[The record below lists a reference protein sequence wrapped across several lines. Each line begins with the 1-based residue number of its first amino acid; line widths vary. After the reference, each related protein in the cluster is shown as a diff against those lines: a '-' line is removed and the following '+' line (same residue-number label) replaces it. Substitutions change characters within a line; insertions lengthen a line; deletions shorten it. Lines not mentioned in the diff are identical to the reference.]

1 MDAHAHTHTLVQL
14 AYNLWMKIAAL
25 LWITSRVTGK
35 NKYRQM
41 FPLLPLYSNSH
52 LAHSS
57 SSLGFYFLYCINFHG
72 TQHHSWLPRPLPPP
86 PSSQLLQ
93 SGASSSLIGC
103 PHLPLPPTVGL
114 REGASVI
121 ACAHPL
127 TWCRGLRVWGD
138 PLPYHSYAVLTFH
151 CLGLGEGGLCL
162 AAIACARPL
171 T

>member
-1 MDAHAHTHTLVQL
+1 
-14 AYNLWMKIAAL
+14 MKIAAQ

-93 SGASSSLIGC
+93 SGASSSLIRC
-103 PHLPLPPTVGL
+103 PHLPLPGSEGGGPLSSGYSLCSAPYLGL
-114 REGASVI
+114 GASGCGGTLRLPVI
-121 ACAHPL
+121 AC
-127 TWCRGLRVWGD
+127 T
-138 PLPYHSYAVLTFH
+138 YHSYAVLTFH
-151 CLGLGEGGLCL
+151 CLGLSLCSPPYLGLVVGEGGGGG
-162 AAIACARPL
+162 A
-171 T
+171 